1 VQSVDCDLLVLSYN
15 NESWLGLEELEAM
28 CVARTGSGSS
38 GGSGGGGH
46 GGGENEVATLAFD
59 SARYVGA
66 RIGIFDPSGRKVGR
80 VSHLSNQE
88 LVVIAGEP
96 ALVRHVVEAAGGED
110 LGATG
115 VTGAA
120 SLPASVTAPIAAP
133 EAVAAGPVDRL
144 QQTR

>member
-1 VQSVDCDLLVLSYN
+1 MRHPSRSD
-15 NESWLGLEELEAM
+15 G
-28 CVARTGSGSS
+28 R
-38 GGSGGGGH
+38 GGDGG

-96 ALVRHVVEAAGGED
+96 ALVRHVVEAAE
-110 LGATG
+110 G
-115 VTGAA
+115 VATGAA
-120 SLPASVTAPIAAP
+120 SLTASVASSAAAP
-133 EAVAAGPVDRL
+133 EVVATGLVDRL
-144 QQTR
+144 QQAT